1 MCPVGGK
8 AYGARRPYDH
18 RPVEPG
24 GGPTSGKRGFISMLP
39 APFEYDRPETLEE
52 ALSLLEQ
59 HGEDAKVLAGGQ
71 SLIPLMKLRF
81 AAPAR
86 LIDVNRIAGLDG
98 IEERDGALHIGALVR
113 HHQLVESDVIKAN
126 YPTIATAAP
135 MISDPIVRNL
145 GTIGGSLSHADPA
158 GDLGSVMIAMGATIV
173 ARSASGER
181 EIAAA
186 DLAEGPFQ
194 NTLAPNEL
202 VTEIR
207 VPTPPPRSGGTYLKM
222 ERKVGDYATVAA
234 AVLLSM
240 DNGTIAS
247 AGIGLTSVGFTN
259 VKAASAESSLAGASP
274 GEDAFAEAG
283 RLAAEAADPVD
294 DVRGSAE
301 YKRHVVDVFVRRG
314 LAAAAE
320 MAGPA

>member
-1 MCPVGGK
+1 
-8 AYGARRPYDH
+8 
-18 RPVEPG
+18 
-24 GGPTSGKRGFISMLP
+24 MLP
-39 APFEYDRPETLEE
+39 ATFEYDRPETLDE
-52 ALSLLEQ
+52 ALDLLAE

-98 IEERDGALHIGALVR
+98 IEERDGSLHIGALVR
-113 HHQLVESDVIKAN
+113 HNHLAASDVIKER

-145 GTIGGSLSHADPA
+145 GTIGGSLAHADPS
-158 GDLGSVMIAMGATIV
+158 GDLGSVMIALGATIV
-173 ARSASGER
+173 ARSKDGER

-194 NTLAPNEL
+194 STLGPTEL
-202 VTEIR
+202 LTEIR
-207 VPTPPPRSGGTYLKM
+207 VPSPPPRSGGTYLKM
-222 ERKVGDYATVAA
+222 ERKVGDFATVAA
-234 AVLLSM
+234 AVYLTLE
-240 DNGTIAS
+240 NGSIAS
-247 AGIGLTSVGFTN
+247 AGIGLTSVGLTN
-259 VKAASAESSLAGASP
+259 LRAEAAESSLSGAAP

-283 RLAAEAADPVD
+283 RLAAEASEPAT
-294 DVRGSAE
+294 DVRGSAD
-301 YKRHVVDVFVRRG
+301 YKRHVVDVYVRRG

-320 MAGPA
+320 MAGAA

>member
-1 MCPVGGK
+1 
-8 AYGARRPYDH
+8 
-18 RPVEPG
+18 
-24 GGPTSGKRGFISMLP
+24 MLP
-39 APFEYDRPETLEE
+39 AAFEYDRPGTLEE
-52 ALSLLEQ
+52 ALDLLAE

-86 LIDVNRIAGLDG
+86 LIDVNRIPGLDG
-98 IEERDGALHIGALVR
+98 IEEKDGTLHIGALVR
-113 HHQLVESDVIKAN
+113 HHQLVESDVIKAS

-145 GTIGGSLSHADPA
+145 GTIGGSLAHADPS
-158 GDLGSVMIAMGATIV
+158 GDLASVMIAMGATIV

-181 EIAAA
+181 EIAAT

-194 NTLAPNEL
+194 STLAPNEL
-202 VTEIR
+202 LTEIR
-207 VPTPPPRSGGTYLKM
+207 VPSPPPRSGGTYLKM

-234 AVLLSM
+234 AIFLSM
-240 DNGTIAS
+240 DDGTIAS

-259 VKAASAESSLAGASP
+259 LKASSAESSLAGASP

-283 RLAAEAADPVD
+283 RLAAEAADPTD